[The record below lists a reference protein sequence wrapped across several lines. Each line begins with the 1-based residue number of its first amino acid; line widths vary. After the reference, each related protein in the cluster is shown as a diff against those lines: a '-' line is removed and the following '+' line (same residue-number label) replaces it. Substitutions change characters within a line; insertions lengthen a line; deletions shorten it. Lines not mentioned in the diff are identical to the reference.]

1 MRRAVAVLLLAALS
15 AAACTG
21 GSEPVTGPDPNEVGP
36 TGGVAGSE
44 PAPRP
49 PVAGGTVRV
58 RAATEPD
65 GLNPWAAPAS
75 DGVSVVTRP
84 VLAPLWRI
92 RPDGELEPWLLA
104 GEPEVRTEDD
114 GTLTIVYRVRDDAF
128 WSDGQPI
135 DGGDVLF
142 TLEACRAL
150 PPDQRGGQPCGAVDP
165 AASSAEGRQA
175 TVAFTRPVG
184 TWRTLLADLP
194 VLPEHLLDGRD
205 VRSSWSQRLPVSS
218 GPFRFA
224 SWTRGERIVL
234 VRNDRWWGEQPALDR
249 IEVVFDESA
258 GVAELLDGTI
268 DVATVDATLSNVERA
283 RATPR
288 LRVAVDAGRALE
300 ALDFNVASPRVGR
313 AAVRE
318 VLAAALDVEVLVD
331 EAMRPIVPAIR
342 PRRGLLVDTAP
353 VAATGPTEGSGGGAA
368 GLDAVGCGTA
378 ADGVAVCDGA
388 AMLLLLDVAD
398 GSWQHPLV
406 AEYVASQLA
415 DVGVQVVPAGD
426 TEEWDLRVGEVPAAD
441 PMAMARRWRCD
452 SPAND
457 QAYCNPALDDL
468 LDRAGRLPPGDER
481 DTVLAEA
488 ELMLARDRPT
498 YPLYPVPEM
507 LAYRSAVRG
516 PAINSGPWG
525 LTWNTEQWARTAAAA
540 D

>member
-1 MRRAVAVLLLAALS
+1 MRRAFAVLLLIALS

-21 GSEPVTGPDPNEVGP
+21 GSGPVTTPEPDVAMP
-36 TGGVAGSE
+36 TDGSAVSE
-44 PAPRP
+44 PPPRP

-65 GLNPWAAPAS
+65 GLNPWAAPA
-75 DGVSVVTRP
+75 DDAVSVVTRP

-104 GEPEVRTEDD
+104 GEPEVRTEGD
-114 GTLTIVYRVRDDAF
+114 GTPTVVYEVRDDAF

-150 PPDQRGGQPCGAVDP
+150 PPDERDGQPCGAVDL
-165 AASSAEGRQA
+165 AASRADGRRA

-184 TWRTLLADLP
+184 TWRALLADLP

-205 VRSSWSQRLPVSS
+205 VTSSWSKRVPVSS

-224 SWTRGERIVL
+224 SWTRRERIVL
-234 VRNDRWWGEQPALDR
+234 VRNDRWWGEPPALDR
-249 IEVVFDESA
+249 IEVVFDGSA

-268 DVATVDATLSNVERA
+268 DVAAVDATLSNVERV
-283 RATPR
+283 RATTR

-318 VLAAALDVEVLVD
+318 ALAAALDLEVLVD
-331 EAMRPIVPAIR
+331 EVIRPIVPATR
-342 PRRGLLVDTAP
+342 PRRGLLVDTSSD
-353 VAATGPTEGSGGGAA
+353 ATAPTEGAGGGAG
-368 GLDAVGCGTA
+368 GLEAVGCGTGA
-378 ADGVAVCDGA
+378 GGVAVCDGTT
-388 AMLLLLDVAD
+388 MRLVLDVAG
-398 GSWQHPLV
+398 GSWQHQLV
-406 AEYVASQLA
+406 AEYVTSQLA
-415 DVGVQVVPAGD
+415 DVGVEVAPAGD
-426 TEEWDLRVGEVPAAD
+426 AGAWDMRVEEISAVD
-441 PMAMARRWRCD
+441 PVAMAQRWRCD
-452 SPAND
+452 GPAND

-468 LDRAGRLPPGDER
+468 LDRAERLPPGDER
-481 DTVLAEA
+481 DAVLAGA
-488 ELMLARDRPT
+488 ELMLSRDRPT

-507 LAYRSAVRG
+507 LAYRSVVRG

-525 LTWNTEQWARTAAAA
+525 LTWNTEEWARTTAAA